1 MKIVDSFIFYN
12 ELDLL
17 EFRLELLN
25 DIVDKFVLVE
35 STKTFVGNNKQLFFQ
50 ENKERFKDFNIIHLV
65 APPYHRDSWRTEHYQ
80 REYLMNGLSDVS
92 DDEIILLSD
101 ADEIPDLSQYDMKSE
116 GSFKQK
122 MYYYCFNLYIGIDNW
137 RGTAALKKKNV
148 LSLREKNPLNKM
160 RNLREKF
167 PVIQESNG
175 WHFSTLGSI
184 EDIIYKVESFAHI
197 ELDKDE
203 FKSSLKERRA
213 KLEDPYS
220 CGAPNWRQ
228 SSLPLVIEEPS
239 GPKWLLDNRDKYP
252 HLWCDYAQR

>member
-1 MKIVDSFIFYN
+1 MKIVDCFPFFN

-17 EFRLELLN
+17 EVRLNSLAPYM
-25 DIVDKFVLVE
+25 DKFVLCEMPVTH
-35 STKTFVGNNKQLFFQ
+35 SGKPKPLFFQ
-50 ENKERFKDFNIIHLV
+50 ENKERFKDFNITHLI

-80 REYLMNGLSDVS
+80 REYLMNGLHDVG

-101 ADEIPDLSQYDMKSE
+101 ADEIPDLSQYDMKTE
-116 GSFKQK
+116 GSFRQK
-122 MYYYCFNLYIGIDNW
+122 MYYYYFNLYIGVDNW
-137 RGTAALKKKNV
+137 RGTVALKKKNM

-160 RNLREKF
+160 RNLRERF
-167 PVIQESNG
+167 PVIHNSNG

-184 EDIIYKVESFAHI
+184 EDIIYKIESFAHI

-203 FKSSLKERRA
+203 FKSKLKERRM

-228 SSLPLVIEEPS
+228 DALQLTVEDPS
-239 GPKWLLDNRDKYP
+239 GPKWLLQNKHKYP
-252 HLWCDYAQR
+252 HLWCNYA